1 LEFLTV
7 KTPLVYTVAVAIF
20 ALGSVVFGAE
30 GATSPYT
37 DAVGDIDAGISTGN
51 GTLDITGME
60 VSNTATD
67 VNFKLT
73 VNGNVSTTDWGKFMI
88 GIGSY
93 NAPLGEITGNG
104 WARPINL
111 QYTPDG
117 FPTAG
122 GMDYWIGSWVNSG
135 GGAQLWTYVG
145 GTSGGGTGGA
155 WSGPTS
161 LTSYS
166 FTGGATSDINYSVSL
181 ASLGLVAGD
190 QFTFDAYSSGDNTGD
205 SAVDALANP
214 NVAITGWGGPYT
226 SKSVTF
232 GGGGLNSY
240 TVAVP
245 EPTTGVMLGLASV
258 AITVQIVRRQ
268 RRDALAEG

>member
-1 LEFLTV
+1 M
-7 KTPLVYTVAVAIF
+7 KTPFVYTVAVAIL

-37 DAVGDIDAGISTGN
+37 DAIGDIDPNISTAG

-88 GIGSY
+88 GISSST
-93 NAPLGEITGNG
+93 PISTTTGNG
-104 WARPINL
+104 WNRPINL
-111 QYTPDG
+111 QYTPDAS
-117 FPTAG
+117 PTPA
-122 GMDYWIGSWVNSG
+122 GMDYWIGSWVDG
-135 GGAQLWTYVG
+135 GGGSQFYAWDGAAWT
-145 GTSGGGTGGA
+145 
-155 WSGPTS
+155 GPTAI
-161 LTSYS
+161 TSFS
-166 FTGGATSDINYSVSL
+166 VTAGATSDINYSVSL

-190 QFTFDAYSSGDNTGD
+190 QFTFDAYSSGGGGGD

-214 NVAITGWGGPYT
+214 NVAITTWGETYT
-226 SKSVTF
+226 SKPVTF

-245 EPTTGVMLGLASV
+245 EPSTGVMLGLASI
-258 AITVQIVRRQ
+258 AITAQIVRRQ
-268 RRDALAEG
+268 RLVVQSEG

>member
-1 LEFLTV
+1 M

-37 DAVGDIDAGISTGN
+37 DAIGDIDPGISTGD

-60 VSNTATD
+60 VTNTATD
-67 VNFKLT
+67 INFKLT
-73 VNGNVSTTDWGKFMI
+73 VNGNVGTTVWGNFMI

-93 NAPLGEITGNG
+93 NPPLGGVTGNG
-104 WARPINL
+104 WNRPINL
-111 QYTPDG
+111 QYTADA
-117 FPTAG
+117 FPTPA
-122 GMDYWIGSWVNSG
+122 GMDYWIGSWVNNG

-155 WSGPTS
+155 WSGPAP
-161 LTSYS
+161 LTAYS
-166 FTGGATSDINYSVSL
+166 FTPGATSDINYTVSL
-181 ASLGLVAGD
+181 ASLGLALGD
-190 QFTFDAYSSGDNTGD
+190 QFTFDAYSTGGNTGD

-214 NVAITGWGGPYT
+214 NVAITSWGGPYT
-226 SKSVTF
+226 SKPVTF
-232 GGGGLNSY
+232 DGGGLNSY

-258 AITVQIVRRQ
+258 AITAQIVRRQ
-268 RRDALAEG
+268 RRDARAAG

>member
-1 LEFLTV
+1 M
-7 KTPLVYTVAVAIF
+7 KTPLIYTVAVAIF

-37 DAVGDIDAGISTGN
+37 DAVGDIDASITTGG

-67 VNFKLT
+67 INFKLT

-93 NAPLGEITGNG
+93 NAPLGEVTGNG
-104 WARPINL
+104 WNRPINL
-111 QYTPDG
+111 QYTPDA
-117 FPTAG
+117 FPTPA
-122 GMDYWIGSWVNSG
+122 GMDYWIGSWVDSG
-135 GGAQLWTYVG
+135 GGSQLYTWDGAAWT
-145 GTSGGGTGGA
+145 
-155 WSGPTS
+155 GPAA
-161 LTSYS
+161 LTSFS
-166 FTGGATSDINYSVSL
+166 FTPGATSDINYSVSL

-190 QFTFDAYSSGDNTGD
+190 QFTFDAYSSGGTTPD

-214 NVAITGWGGPYT
+214 NVAITTWAGPYT
-226 SKSVTF
+226 SKPVTF

-240 TVAVP
+240 TVVPIP
-245 EPTTGVMLGLASV
+245 EPTTGVMLGLASL
-258 AITVQIVRRQ
+258 AITAQIVRRQ
-268 RRDALAEG
+268 RRDAQAEV